1 MKEVKE
7 LYYKLRNNDKY
18 NEILVKSF
26 YQFKNDKLGDSEIIE
41 ILETWLKNM
50 LDIENINQLTLSS
63 LYYMLRYDILVSH
76 DFQW

>member
-1 MKEVKE
+1 MKEVSE
-7 LYYKLRNNDKY
+7 LYYKLKNNDEY

-26 YQFKNDKLGDSEIIE
+26 YQFKNDKLSDSEIID

-76 DFQW
+76 DFQ

>member
-26 YQFKNDKLGDSEIIE
+26 YQFKNDKLGDSEVIE

-76 DFQW
+76 DF

>member
-7 LYYKLRNNDKY
+7 LYYKLRNNNEY

-26 YQFKNDKLGDSEIIE
+26 YQFKNDKLNDEEIID
-41 ILETWLKNM
+41 ILETWLKNKV
-50 LDIENINQLTLSS
+50 DIKVINPLTLSS

>member
-7 LYYKLRNNDKY
+7 LYYKLKNNDEY

-26 YQFKNDKLGDSEIIE
+26 YQFKNDKLNHDEIID
-41 ILETWLKNM
+41 ILETWLKNKV
-50 LDIENINQLTLSS
+50 DIEVINPLTLSS

>member
-26 YQFKNDKLGDSEIIE
+26 YQFKNDKLNHDEIID

-50 LDIENINQLTLSS
+50 LDIETINPLTLSS
-63 LYYMLRYDILVSH
+63 LYYILRYDILVSH